1 MKPTRAKLAKKQA
14 QVDQAHKQRQEVEFL
29 QDLSGLHGKFIE
41 KDDRA
46 HACGRWTPS
55 ELDLDGLV
63 TPHVKLA
70 FLNLHCMS
78 ISILHAFAFMSMK

>member
-1 MKPTRAKLAKKQA
+1 MQVLKPKKVVKPTRAKPAKKRA

-46 HACGRWTPS
+46 HACGWWTPS
-55 ELDLDGLV
+55 ELDLDGLSSDEIYAPNV
-63 TPHVKLA
+63 RVAK
-70 FLNLHCMS
+70 N
-78 ISILHAFAFMSMK
+78 

>member
-1 MKPTRAKLAKKQA
+1 MQVLKPKKVVKPTRAKPVKKRA

-46 HACGRWTPS
+46 HTCGRWTPS
-55 ELDLDGLV
+55 KLDFDGLSSDEIYAPNV
-63 TPHVKLA
+63 RVVK
-70 FLNLHCMS
+70 N
-78 ISILHAFAFMSMK
+78 

>member
-1 MKPTRAKLAKKQA
+1 MLSPTRAKPAKKQA

-46 HACGRWTPS
+46 QACGRWTPS
-55 ELDLDGLV
+55 ELDLDGLSSNEIYAPNV
-63 TPHVKLA
+63 RVAK
-70 FLNLHCMS
+70 N
-78 ISILHAFAFMSMK
+78 

>member
-1 MKPTRAKLAKKQA
+1 MVKPTRAKPAQKRA

-46 HACGRWTPS
+46 HTCGRWTPS
-55 ELDLDGLV
+55 KLDFDGLSSDEIYAPNV
-63 TPHVKLA
+63 RVAK
-70 FLNLHCMS
+70 N
-78 ISILHAFAFMSMK
+78 